1 MQFQRAENLGDPAA
15 VQLRCFVPTAES
27 VRSTPLHAARAILLC
42 RAGKHHEALRVMV
55 EEVRDPQAAEA
66 FCCLAAQGRDA
77 DLRPTLLL
85 SLLQI
90 YLGSEEH
97 LGAAADLINNNPQV
111 LAAEQVVR
119 QLPGSWAVQLVS
131 QFLVGSLREM
141 LHRRRMASLRTA
153 LSLAELTRHKVI
165 WVSSLFFF
173 FLLFV
178 LPPFPPVNIA
188 RVLLYLE
195 LTRPRALVSKDA
207 GLRNKV
213 QTGRGAEVQRLSRRP
228 RPATGCPQP
237 SR

>member
-1 MQFQRAENLGDPAA
+1 MQFQRAENLGNLAA

-66 FCCLAAQGRDA
+66 FCCLAARGRDA

-90 YLGSEEH
+90 YLGCEEH

-119 QLPGSWAVQLVS
+119 QLPGSWSVQLVS
-131 QFLVGSLREM
+131 QFLVGSLRET
-141 LHRRRMASLRTA
+141 LHQRRMASLQTA
-153 LSLAELTRHKVI
+153 LSQAELTRHKVI
-165 WVSSLFFF
+165 WVSSLSFFSFFF
-173 FLLFV
+173 KHFCFTSISSSEQCTCPS
-178 LPPFPPVNIA
+178 LP
-188 RVLLYLE
+188 
-195 LTRPRALVSKDA
+195 
-207 GLRNKV
+207 
-213 QTGRGAEVQRLSRRP
+213 
-228 RPATGCPQP
+228 
-237 SR
+237 